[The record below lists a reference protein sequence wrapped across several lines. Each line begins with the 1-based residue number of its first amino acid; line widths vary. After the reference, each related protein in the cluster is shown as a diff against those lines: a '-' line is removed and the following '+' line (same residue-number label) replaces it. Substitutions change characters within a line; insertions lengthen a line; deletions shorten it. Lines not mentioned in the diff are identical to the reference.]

1 MSKIFF
7 LGAGKMASALAGGAV
22 KAGVLSA
29 ELICA
34 SDPDQRAA
42 DSFVAATGAVC
53 FTGDAVRHAAEA
65 DVTVLAVKPQMLEK
79 ALADFG
85 KTLEN
90 KLVISI
96 VAGVPIRRLRELS
109 GAARIIR
116 VMPNTPALV
125 GEGAA
130 AYACEG
136 TAEDDAIAAELLG
149 AVGMVT
155 RVDENLLD
163 AVTGL
168 SGSGPAYVFEFIR
181 ALADGG
187 VADGLSRD
195 AALQLAAQ
203 TVLGAAK
210 MVLESGEHPSVLKD
224 KVTSPGG
231 TTSRGLEHLADRAFA
246 GIVTQAVRAATA
258 RSRELGAGGCKK

>member
-1 MSKIFF
+1 
-7 LGAGKMASALAGGAV
+7 MASALAGGAV
-22 KAGVLSA
+22 RAGVVTP
-29 ELICA
+29 EQICA
-34 SDPDQRAA
+34 FDPDPRAA
-42 DSFVAATGAVC
+42 ETFTGATGAVC
-53 FTGDAVRHAAEA
+53 ANTDAAKLASGA

-79 ALADFG
+79 ALAGFG
-85 KTLEN
+85 NTLEN
-90 KLVISI
+90 KLVVSI
-96 VAGVPIRRLRELS
+96 AAGVPVKRLRELT

-136 TAEDDAIAAELLG
+136 TAEDDAFAAELLG

-155 RVDENLLD
+155 RVDEALLD
-163 AVTGL
+163 TVTGL

-187 VADGLSRD
+187 VADGLSRE

-224 KVTSPGG
+224 RVTSPGG
-231 TTSRGLEHLADRAFA
+231 TTSRGLEYLADRAFA

-258 RSRELGAGGCKK
+258 RSRELGAGGSRK